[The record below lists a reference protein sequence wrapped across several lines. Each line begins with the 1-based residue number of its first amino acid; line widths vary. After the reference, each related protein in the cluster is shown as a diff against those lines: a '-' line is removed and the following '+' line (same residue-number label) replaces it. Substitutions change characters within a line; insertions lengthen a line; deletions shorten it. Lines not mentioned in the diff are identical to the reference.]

1 MRIAITGFR
10 FHAVGGLEGVSRSI
24 AAALAADHEVDCL
37 ALHESASDS
46 DAVSNVRD
54 GFRVVPFAPRNAVLR
69 SLYHRLPTA
78 FRRGRLAK
86 QLAVANLVIAA
97 HAHTLPLVMPLLAS
111 LPSPPPVI
119 CWLHGLE
126 VWGQMGLST
135 APWLRQADR
144 LVAVSHYTA
153 GTVAPLLDGGKL
165 PDVIA
170 NPVETDLFQPVSDPS
185 LIRRNTILSVGRHD
199 DDCRGKGYDVL
210 IDALGLLR
218 GSRPDLDLRLT
229 ITGTGPLLEDHRRRI
244 AERGVAD
251 RVTLTGRVTRDEL
264 IRLYATT
271 DIFAFPSRLMD
282 HAGCTLGEGFGLVN
296 AEAAASGRPVL
307 TSTHGGCP
315 ETVIDGV
322 TGFAVDPTS
331 ASAVASAIARLFDM
345 PQEERDAMG
354 ARGRANA
361 IERFSQERFAAA
373 VRRLAAETSDSPR
386 PRHPE
391 LVAS

>member
-1 MRIAITGFR
+1 MQIAVVGFR
-10 FHAVGGLEGVSRSI
+10 FHAIGGLEGVSRSI
-24 AAALAADHEVDCL
+24 ATALAADHDVECL
-37 ALHESASDS
+37 ALHESDS
-46 DAVSNVRD
+46 GHLPGPGSADR
-54 GFRVVPFAPRNAVLR
+54 FKIIPLAPRTAIIR
-69 SLYHRLPTA
+69 SLYHRLPRV
-78 FRRGRLAK
+78 FRQTRLA
-86 QLAVANLVIAA
+86 QHLARANLIITA
-97 HAHTLPLVMPLLAS
+97 HAHTLPLVLPLLAS

-119 CWLHGLE
+119 SWLHGLE
-126 VWGQMGLST
+126 VWGEMGLSS

-144 LVAVSHYTA
+144 LVAVSRYTA
-153 GTVAPLLDGGKL
+153 DTVAPLLHGAA
-165 PDVIA
+165 PPEVIA
-170 NPVETDLFQPVSDPS
+170 NPVDTDLFQPVADLSS
-185 LIRRNTILSVGRHD
+185 IRRNTILSVGRHD
-199 DDCRGKGYDVL
+199 DDCRGKGYDML
-210 IDALGLLR
+210 IDAVSLLR

-229 ITGTGPLLEDHRRRI
+229 ITGEGPLLEDHRRRI

-264 IRLYATT
+264 IRLYQTT

-296 AEAAASGRPVL
+296 TEAAASGRPVL

-331 ASAVASAIARLFDM
+331 AAAVASTIARLFDM
-345 PQEERDAMG
+345 TPEERDAMG

-361 IERFSQERFAAA
+361 IERFSHERFAAA
-373 VRRLAAETSDSPR
+373 VRRLAAETFASPR